1 VLVELGLVEQ
11 RYKAVLE
18 VLDGATVTDVARRNG
33 VVRQTVHDWLRRYA
47 AHGLAGLA
55 DGSSKPQSCPHQM
68 TPEVEARILELRRAH
83 PGWGP
88 RTIGHRLGH
97 DGVDPV
103 PGRSSIYRCLVRH
116 GLITPEARRKRRS
129 DYKRWE
135 RSRAMELWQMDIV
148 GGVRLTGGSEAKIVT
163 GVDDHSRFCVSAH
176 VVARATAQPTC
187 DALALA
193 MRRHGVPDQVLTDNG
208 KVFTGRFG
216 PGTGEVLFDR
226 ICREN
231 GIKHLLT
238 APRSPTTTGKV
249 ERFHKTLRAEF
260 LTGKVFASIEEAQ
273 AALNAWVTIY
283 NTERPH
289 QSIGMVAPI
298 ERFRLAAPQP
308 VEATAV
314 PQPEN
319 EPAPQTTTPTSL
331 APPGAPATT
340 RRVGANGLIS
350 FASAKYR
357 AGVWLAGQD
366 VTVVCDGGLVH
377 VQHRGVL
384 IATHARRHSADKQAA
399 GLRRTNPSRGSVRR
413 PTPTAASVTRK
424 VDSSGNVC
432 FAGASY
438 RAGSQYRR
446 RQVQVAVVGDMVEIS
461 VGTELIRTYPVKHD
475 RTREH
480 GALANPGGRPRRINA
495 A

>member
-1 VLVELGLVEQ
+1 MLVELGLVEQ

-18 VLDGATVTDVARRNG
+18 VLDGATVVDVARRNG

-47 AHGLAGLA
+47 RDGLAGLV

-68 TPEVEARILELRRAH
+68 APEVEAAIVELRRAH

-88 RTIGHRLGH
+88 RTIGYRLQR
-97 DGVDPV
+97 DGVEPV
-103 PGRSSIYRCLVRH
+103 PGRSSIYRCLIRH
-116 GLITPEARRKRRS
+116 GLVTPQARRRRRS

-148 GGVRLTGGSEAKIVT
+148 GGVVLSGGREAKIVT
-163 GVDDHSRFCVSAH
+163 GIDDHSRFCVSAY
-176 VVARATAQPTC
+176 VVHRATARPTC

-193 MRRHGVPDQVLTDNG
+193 MRTHGVPDQVLTDNG

-231 GIKHLLT
+231 GIRHLLT

-273 AALNAWVTIY
+273 AALDAWVQHY
-283 NTERPH
+283 NHERPH
-289 QSIGMVAPI
+289 QSIGMVAPF
-298 ERFRLAAPQP
+298 ERFRLARPGP
-308 VEATAV
+308 AT
-314 PQPEN
+314 PEPATV
-319 EPAPQTTTPTSL
+319 EPAPSPEADSV
-331 APPGAPATT
+331 PAAT
-340 RRVGANGLIS
+340 RRVGRNGLIS

-377 VQHRGVL
+377 LQHRGVL
-384 IATHARRHSADKQAA
+384 IATHARRHPIDKQAA
-399 GLRRTNPSRGSVRR
+399 GLRRNEPKATRRR
-413 PTPTAASVTRK
+413 PTASSVSVTRK

-432 FAGASY
+432 FAGSHY
-438 RAGSQYRR
+438 RAGAKFRR

-461 VGTELIRTYPVKHD
+461 IGTELIRCYPVKHD

>member
-1 VLVELGLVEQ
+1 MLVELGLVEQ
-11 RYKAVLE
+11 RYKAVME
-18 VLDGATVTDVARRNG
+18 VLDGATVVDVARRNG

-47 AHGLAGLA
+47 AAGLAGLVE
-55 DGSSKPQSCPHQM
+55 GSSRPQSCPHQM
-68 TPEVEARILELRRAH
+68 APQVEAAILELRRAH

-88 RTIGHRLGH
+88 RTIGHRLQR
-97 DGVDPV
+97 DGVEPV

-116 GLITPEARRKRRS
+116 GLIDPQARRKRRA

-148 GGVRLTGGSEAKIVT
+148 GGVVLTGGREAKIVT
-163 GVDDHSRFCVSAH
+163 GIDDHSRFCVSAL
-176 VVARATAQPTC
+176 VVARATAVPTC

-226 ICREN
+226 LCREN

-249 ERFHKTLRAEF
+249 ERFHKTLRSEF
-260 LTGKVFASIEEAQ
+260 LTGKVFASVEEAQ
-273 AALNAWVTIY
+273 AALDVWVQHY
-283 NTERPH
+283 NHERPH
-289 QSIGMVAPI
+289 QSIGMVAPF
-298 ERFRLAAPQP
+298 ERFRLAAAEP
-308 VEATAV
+308 VETTATA
-314 PQPEN
+314 PPAKDPAAGTTPAS
-319 EPAPQTTTPTSL
+319 PAPP
-331 APPGAPATT
+331 AAPAVT

-350 FASAKYR
+350 FAAAKYR

-366 VTVVCDGGLVH
+366 VTVICDGGLVH
-377 VQHRGVL
+377 LQHRGVL
-384 IATHARRHSADKQAA
+384 IATHARRHSVDKQAA
-399 GLRRTNPSRGSVRR
+399 GLRRAKEKTSVRR
-413 PTPTAASVTRK
+413 PSPTAASVTRK

-461 VGTELIRTYPVKHD
+461 IGNELIRCYPAKHD